1 MLNDNW
7 VFAVIAL
14 ITVNRLFYGIY
25 SHKQYKEKR
34 TFRFTMHS
42 MLHFCKYWFRGDNMD
57 TKTKEQMKEQEN
69 HDKFNSITQ
78 KTTPENQNQTHNSRK
93 EGIQPI
99 NQKR

>member
-1 MLNDNW
+1 
-7 VFAVIAL
+7 
-14 ITVNRLFYGIY
+14 
-25 SHKQYKEKR
+25 
-34 TFRFTMHS
+34 
-42 MLHFCKYWFRGDNMD
+42 MD
-57 TKTKEQMKEQEN
+57 KKTQNQTQEQKN